1 MKGSVFQLPNGKWR
15 GVVYTEKVGGKWK
28 RKYFQGD
35 TEKEVRRKV
44 NDLIYELQHNIH
56 ADPGRITIEKFLN
69 DWLEIYKNMIEE
81 NTAEYYRDM
90 LDKHIIPGIGKI
102 LLRELKPADLDVFY
116 SNLHNKPR
124 KPRDP
129 KPGEKKEKVV
139 PLAWNSIRKINSI
152 IHGAL
157 DYAMKNKMIM
167 SNAADF
173 VSLPKKEKYTP
184 AIMEE
189 ENFKKLLDQIKGDFK
204 EEIPI
209 LLAACTGL
217 RRGEVFG
224 LNWRDVN
231 FKNNTISIN
240 RVVTRYR
247 KYITKKTKNTSSQRF
262 FAVPEF
268 IMKILSD
275 YRSTLKVVPEKVC
288 TAYTAQSYSSHFKL
302 LLEKFVLPHVRYH
315 DLRHFNA
322 IIMLKYGVKDKTA
335 SKRLGHASVKTT
347 TDIYQ
352 HVLSSMDVEAAKI
365 LNDVFTKSDDDKNA
379 ESK

>member
-1 MKGSVFQLPNGKWR
+1 MKGSVFQLSNGKWR
-15 GVVYTEKVGGKWK
+15 GVVYTEKVGGNWK

-35 TEKEVRRKV
+35 SEKEVRRLV
-44 NDLIYELQHNIH
+44 NNLIYELQNNIH
-56 ADPGRITIEKFLN
+56 ADPGRITMEKFLN
-69 DWLEIYKNMIEE
+69 DWFEIHKNMIEE

-90 LDKHIIPGIGKI
+90 LDKHIIVGIGKI

-124 KPRDP
+124 KPREP
-129 KPGEKKEKVV
+129 KPGKRKERIV
-139 PLAWNSIRKINSI
+139 PLSWNSINKLNSI
-152 IHGAL
+152 IRKSL

-173 VSLPKKEKYTP
+173 VSIPKKEKYVP
-184 AIMEE
+184 AIIEE
-189 ENFKKLLDQIKGDFK
+189 ENFKILIDQAKGDFK
-204 EEIPI
+204 EALPI

-231 FKNNTISIN
+231 FKNNTISVN
-240 RVVTRYR
+240 GVVTRYR

-268 IMKILSD
+268 IMQILSD
-275 YRSTLKVVPEKVC
+275 YRASLKVVPEKVC
-288 TAYTAQSYSSHFKL
+288 TAYTAQSYSSHFSL
-302 LLEKFVLPHVRYH
+302 LLERFNLPHVRYH

-352 HVLSSMDVEAAKI
+352 HVLSSMDIEAAKI
-365 LNDVFTKSDDDKNA
+365 LNDVFTKSNGDKNA